1 MHDHPSQE
9 GSPTSAQV
17 WEPTGPG
24 TNPDPVSAY
33 RLLARELQE
42 WYPDVDAQ
50 YLDLLIARE
59 MAAYAGYSVEA
70 IRQAMLV
77 ASLAL
82 ASGTISNVQDYVEG
96 TVDAAMQEDPTQ
108 DTGLGWG

>member
-1 MHDHPSQE
+1 MHDHTSQDR
-9 GSPTSAQV
+9 SPTPAQV

-24 TNPDPVSAY
+24 TNPDPVAEY

-42 WYPDVDAQ
+42 CYPNADAQ
-50 YLDLLIARE
+50 HLDLLIARE
-59 MAAYAGYSVEA
+59 MSAYAGYSVEA
-70 IRQAMLV
+70 IRQALLA

-82 ASGTISNVQDYVEG
+82 ASGTISNAQDYVEG
-96 TVDAAMQEDPTQ
+96 TVNEAMQADPTQ